1 MSSPKEIKDHKLIK
15 IIKELKNL
23 EDAIEERNKI
33 EELEIE
39 VIKQITKIKLN
50 VVEKERIN
58 ERVS

>member
-23 EDAIEERNKI
+23 EDVIEERNRI

-39 VIKQITKIKLN
+39 VIKQFTKIKLN

-58 ERVS
+58 EKVS